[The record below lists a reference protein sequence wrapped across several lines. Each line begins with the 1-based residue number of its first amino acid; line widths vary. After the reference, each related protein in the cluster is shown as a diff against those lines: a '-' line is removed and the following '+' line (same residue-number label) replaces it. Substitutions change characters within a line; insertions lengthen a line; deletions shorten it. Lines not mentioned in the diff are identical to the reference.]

1 MDPVRVVQVTDL
13 HILADDNASLS
24 GVKPFHSLIK
34 VINDIK
40 SLSPAPRLVIA
51 SGDLTDDGS
60 PQAYRH
66 LRQLLLELPCAVY
79 VMAGNHDEA
88 EVMRTELPGDNIFY
102 QRQVDCE
109 SWELLLVDSKL
120 PGSSFGFVSDD
131 EFAWL
136 DEQINNAIDRPIL
149 LAMHH
154 TPLRLCASPSCQVKN
169 ADTFLSRISKYK
181 GVKGLIAGHTH
192 NAVEKSIDRLRIMTT
207 PSTMVQVTHNQN
219 EASKANDEFWRFH
232 EADTSRH
239 GYRVLDLSA
248 KGDFI
253 TEVRWVAGN

>member
-1 MDPVRVVQVTDL
+1 MDPVRVVQITDL

-24 GVKPFHSLIK
+24 GVKPFHSLSK
-34 VINDIK
+34 VINAIK

-60 PQAYRH
+60 PQAYQH

-79 VMAGNHDEA
+79 VMTGNHDETA
-88 EVMRTELPGDNIFY
+88 VMRTELPGDNIFY

-109 SWELLLVDSKL
+109 NWKLLLVDSKL

-169 ADTFLSRISKYK
+169 AESFLSKIKSFPQ
-181 GVKGLIAGHTH
+181 VKCLIAGHTH
-192 NAVEKSIDRLRIMTT
+192 NEVEEAYGDLRVMTT

-219 EASKANDEFWRFH
+219 EACSSNDEFWHFH

-239 GYRVLDLSA
+239 GYRIVDLNKDGTFESQ
-248 KGDFI
+248 
-253 TEVRWVAGN
+253 VSWVAGE